1 MKTGIGLSEI
11 LLILALVVIF
21 IDAKQI
27 PNIIKKGFKAWGRLQ
42 LEIRKFMNDIN
53 K

>member
-11 LLILALVVIF
+11 LLIFALIVIF

-27 PNIIKKGFKAWGRLQ
+27 PDLVRKGFKIMGRLQ
-42 LEIRKFMNDIN
+42 SEAQKFMNDIN

>member
-1 MKTGIGLSEI
+1 MKSGIGLSEI
-11 LLILALVVIF
+11 LLILALIIIF

-27 PNIIKKGFKAWGRLQ
+27 PGLVRKGFKIAGRLRT
-42 LEIRKFMNDIN
+42 EARKFWNDVG